1 MCWESIVGCR
11 GRSRGRAVHL
21 PGRADHVA
29 AEGVH
34 GPRLRLD
41 HAVGDRARAALR
53 PVSGGSAE
61 STRPELSHF
70 VSARSLCEVRKDL
83 PLSRLLSSAELQRV
97 PAGVPR
103 RQRLLGRP
111 RGVRGAWPLA
121 CRPLRAGQPSW
132 QLVVAACRGR
142 VPVSGRSFIVS
153 CSSTV
158 SAED

>member
-1 MCWESIVGCR
+1 MLFTCLDVLITSQQKAFMDHDYAWITQWEIEHVPRYGQYQVGP
-11 GRSRGRAVHL
+11 RSRPVLTL
-21 PGRADHVA
+21 PF
-29 AEGVH
+29 
-34 GPRLRLD
+34 RLC
-41 HAVGDRARAALR
+41 AC
-53 PVSGGSAE
+53 
-61 STRPELSHF
+61 
-70 VSARSLCEVRKDL
+70 SLCEVCKDL

-121 CRPLRAGQPSW
+121 CRPLRAAQHSW

-158 SAED
+158 SADD